1 MRLIIDL
8 VYEFHCALLFGAYDT
23 AVSMMIPPVVD
34 FLDNIWAIRKCVNEK
49 STLVREEYIVLI
61 VAKEITEL
69 ISSVGVLIIFPIIW
83 STNRLSFFLIDEIS
97 PQNFRRGMIGMG
109 ADLIAEL
116 AVLVVFSKILA
127 TRFQVKLPNLIL
139 SITQTMGKST
149 MFILVAA
156 TSSYIS
162 SFMMYHYGGDAS
174 FKFEWLRVD
183 DFASVC
189 EERQSEGR
197 SCYS

>member
-1 MRLIIDL
+1 MHTHETASIFSTGTPTPSKIEEPEGNPKA
-8 VYEFHCALLFGAYDT
+8 VVMHGAFWNLLKENYHTSLDT
-23 AVSMMIPPVVD
+23 HISI
-34 FLDNIWAIRKCVNEK
+34 L
-49 STLVREEYIVLI
+49 STRRVRC
-61 VAKEITEL
+61 
-69 ISSVGVLIIFPIIW
+69 VGVLIIFPIIW

-127 TRFQVKLPNLIL
+127 TRFQVKLPNLML
-139 SITQTMGKST
+139 SITQTIGKST
-149 MFILVAA
+149 MFILVAG
-156 TSSYIS
+156 TSSYIA

-174 FKFEWLRVD
+174 FKFEWFRVD
-183 DFASVC
+183 DFADVC